1 MTTTAPGHA
10 TPLLSPPPPPP
21 PPPPGPPAEE
31 PDLFYRFQSRR
42 SVIHSTRGIVACTN
56 PLAGQAGLSI
66 LNAGGNAADA
76 AVAASAVLAVV
87 DPPMTGI
94 GGDTFALFFDAKG
107 EAGGKVLGLNA
118 SGRAPRATTLDIVCE
133 SLGLADDAAADDKK
147 TATTLP
153 HRSAHAVTVPAGAAG
168 WVDAVEQFGSGRVTL
183 AEVLAPAIRLAER
196 GFPVSKLSAHYWQAA
211 EEDLRTR
218 TPPTPS
224 IPTKTSHIMNHMLLK
239 PDPSS
244 PHGMRAPREGEVIK
258 NTDLAETLRLLA
270 AHGKAGFYQGP
281 VAEAIVAVS
290 QAAGSLMTLDDLAY
304 HASLPPDIHEAL
316 SMSLGSIQAAADHSA
331 EEGVQS
337 LPTRPLRLW
346 EHPPNGQGIVALLAV
361 GILEELERSGKIA
374 PLRSM
379 KHNSA
384 EYLHAVVSALRIAFA
399 DGGWFVSD
407 LKKEEQQQ
415 EKQEVGEPA
424 KPFDPK
430 SLLHPAYLAK
440 RAALFD
446 PERAPPSPP
455 VRGQPDELVLDDVDC
470 LVASKADQAP
480 TPMATSDTVYLAV
493 TDEEGNC
500 CSFVNSM
507 SDLFGSC
514 LVVPGCGFALPNRGH
529 MFRLGPAD
537 HPNIFAGGKR
547 AYNTIIPA
555 ILTADDETR
564 KGAHA
569 LDTVFGVM
577 GGYMQPQ
584 GHVQVLLNM
593 HAFGMDPQ
601 TALDAPRVCV
611 APNYFWSPDRAA
623 AASKPGEVPGQLYVE
638 DGLSETV
645 VNELRALGYT
655 VVVVK
660 RFARSLFGRGQVIR
674 ATHDPVTGDRV
685 YVAGSDGR
693 GDGQAVPLI

>member
-1 MTTTAPGHA
+1 MTTPTTEAKA
-10 TPLLSPPPPPP
+10 QPPPPPP
-21 PPPPGPPAEE
+21 ADDGPDP
-31 PDLFYRFQSRR
+31 FYRFQSRR
-42 SVIHSTRGIVACTN
+42 SVVHSTRGIVACTS

-66 LNAGGNAADA
+66 LEAGGNAADA
-76 AVAASAVLAVV
+76 AVAVSAVLAVV

-94 GGDTFALFFDAKG
+94 GGDSFALFYDSRKST
-107 EAGGKVLGLNA
+107 KVLGLNS
-118 SGRAPRATTLDIVCE
+118 SGRTPQAATRKIAVESMGL
-133 SLGLADDAAADDKK
+133 SLGSDGDSEADKKENEEKLAAA
-147 TATTLP
+147 TLP
-153 HRSAHAVTVPAGAAG
+153 HNSVHAVTVPAGAAG

-183 AEVLAPAIRLAER
+183 AQVLAPAIRLAEK
-196 GFPVSKLSAHYWQAA
+196 GFPASKLSAHYWQAA

-218 TPPTPS
+218 APPTPALS
-224 IPTKTSHIMNHMLLK
+224 KDRPHTLLK

-244 PHGMRAPREGEVIK
+244 PHGVRAPREGEIIR
-258 NTDLAETLRLLA
+258 NTDLAETLRRLA
-270 AHGKAGFYQGP
+270 TQGKAGFYEGP

-290 QAAGSLMTLDDLAY
+290 QAAGGLMTLEDLKH

-316 SMSLGSIQAAADHSA
+316 SMPLGSIQAAGTTDKESA
-331 EEGVQS
+331 PS
-337 LPTRPLRLW
+337 NLRLW

-361 GILEELERSGKIA
+361 GILEELERTGKTA

-384 EYLHAVVSALRIAFA
+384 EYLHVVISTLRIAFA
-399 DGGWFVSD
+399 DAGWFVADPSNKD
-407 LKKEEQQQ
+407 
-415 EKQEVGEPA
+415 PA
-424 KPFDPK
+424 FDPK
-430 SLLHPAYLAK
+430 NLLRPEYLVR
-440 RAALFD
+440 RAALFE
-446 PERAPPSPP
+446 PERAHAMPPIHGEPADLE
-455 VRGQPDELVLDDVDC
+455 VVDDIDC
-470 LVASKADQAP
+470 LVASKATP
-480 TPMATSDTVYLAV
+480 TSPTTSDTVYLAV
-493 TDEEGNC
+493 TDEDGNG

-537 HPNIFAGGKR
+537 HPNIFDGGKR
-547 AYNTIIPA
+547 AYNTIIPGMV
-555 ILTADDETR
+555 TRGDDDQ
-564 KGAHA
+564 

-623 AASKPGEVPGQLYVE
+623 AATAP
-638 DGLSETV
+638 
-645 VNELRALGYT
+645 NELSGQVYAEEGLPETTITELRRLGYT

-674 ATHDPVTGDRV
+674 ATQDSVTGERV
-685 YVAGSDGR
+685 YAAGSDGR
-693 GDGQAVPLI
+693 GDGHAVPLI